1 MGERHRLL
9 GDYRGGC
16 DMRVGSL
23 VRHIEWE
30 YIGVVIQQ
38 GVSTCDKWLIHY
50 YKGKAPYRWCTECE
64 LEVLCV

>member
-1 MGERHRLL
+1 
-9 GDYRGGC
+9 
-16 DMRVGSL
+16 MRIGSL
-23 VRHIEWE
+23 VKHIEWE